1 MSASRRADAA
11 RRIYAVAR
19 RDLLVEISYHFK
31 LIFFFTGAFVAAFL
45 SYYVADLVS
54 TAELLAEYDGTYFD
68 FVIVGIA
75 ITSYSGLGVSSF
87 NGVVSSETNSGTFEV
102 IASGPGGMSSLLAG
116 GFVVPFVLTTIE
128 VGALIGI
135 GVGGF
140 GAGLTAGRVLASVP
154 VMMLSLANFLALGI
168 VSGAVLLLAKRGDPI
183 SGPVFQLTLLMSGA
197 VFPVELF
204 PPWLEALCRLT
215 PAFYGVRGARE
226 ALLTDGGLSAT
237 FDELAILGMFAVV
250 TLPLALWIFGRSVAA
265 AKRLGVL
272 GSY

>member
-1 MSASRRADAA
+1 VTRFRPAGSLRRVF
-11 RRIYAVAR
+11 AVAR
-19 RDLLVEISYHFK
+19 RDLLIEISYHFK

-54 TAELLAEYDGTYFD
+54 TSDLLAGYDGTYFD

-87 NGVVSSETNSGTFEV
+87 NTVVSTETNSGTFEV
-102 IASGPGGMSSLLAG
+102 LASGPGGMSSLLVG
-116 GFVVPFVLTTIE
+116 GFVVPFALTTIE
-128 VGALIGI
+128 VGALIGV

-140 GAGLTAGRVLASVP
+140 GAGLTIPRVLASMP

-168 VSGAVLLLAKRGDPI
+168 LSGAVLLLAKRGDPI

-204 PPWLEALCRLT
+204 PSWLETLCRVT

-226 ALLTDGGLSAT
+226 ALLTDGGVSGT
-237 FDELAILGMFAVV
+237 FDEILILGAFAAVS
-250 TLPLALWIFGRSVAA
+250 LPLALWVFGRSVAT

>member
-1 MSASRRADAA
+1 MTRFRPSGAFRRVF
-11 RRIYAVAR
+11 AVAR
-19 RDLLVEISYHFK
+19 RDLLIEISYHFR
-31 LIFFFTGAFVAAFL
+31 LIFFFPGAFVAAFL
-45 SYYVADLVS
+45 AYYVADLVS
-54 TAELLAEYDGTYFD
+54 ASELLADYDGTYFD

-87 NGVVSSETNSGTFEV
+87 NGVVTAETNSGTFEV
-102 IASGPGGMSSLLAG
+102 LASGPGGMSSLLIG
-116 GFVVPFVLTTIE
+116 GFVVPFMLTTIE
-128 VGALIGI
+128 VAALIGV

-140 GAGLTAGRVLASVP
+140 GAGLTVQRVLASVP
-154 VMMLSLANFLALGI
+154 VMLLSLANFLALGI
-168 VSGAVLLLAKRGDPI
+168 VSGSVLLLAKRGDPI

-204 PPWLEALCRLT
+204 PSWLETLCRLT

-237 FDELAILGMFAVV
+237 VDELVILAGFAVV
-250 TLPLALWIFGRSVAA
+250 TLPIALWVFGRSVAT